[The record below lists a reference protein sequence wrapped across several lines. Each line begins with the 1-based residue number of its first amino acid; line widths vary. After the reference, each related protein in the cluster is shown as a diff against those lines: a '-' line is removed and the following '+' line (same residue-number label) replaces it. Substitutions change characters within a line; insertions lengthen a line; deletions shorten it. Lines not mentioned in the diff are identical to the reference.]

1 MNSHSDNILKNEI
14 TLVTGA
20 SRGIGAGIAKLF
32 GESGSY
38 IIGTATT
45 QEGADAITQRVN
57 NGVSKG
63 EGVVLDVSNSED
75 VNRIIREMKERDLL
89 PSILINNAGIS
100 LESLLMRIKDD
111 DWKKIIDTNLSS
123 AFYLCKAA
131 VSGMMKN
138 RKGRIINIGS
148 VVGSIGAIGNA
159 HYSASKAALLGFT
172 KSLALE
178 VGSRG
183 ITVNNIAP
191 GYITTDMTKDIK
203 SELSE
208 ALMNKIPMNRFGSP
222 EDVAKVALFL
232 ASESGSYITGQ
243 TIHVNGGMHME

>member
-1 MNSHSDNILKNEI
+1 MNSDSNNILKNEI

-57 NGVSKG
+57 KGVSKG
-63 EGVVLDVSNSED
+63 EGVVLDVSKSED
-75 VNRIIREMKERDLL
+75 VNRIIKEMKERDLL

-123 AFYLCKAA
+123 AFFLCKAA

>member
-1 MNSHSDNILKNEI
+1 MNSDSNNILKNEI

-75 VNRIIREMKERDLL
+75 VNRIIKEMKERDLL

-138 RKGRIINIGS
+138 RRGRIINIGS

-222 EDVAKVALFL
+222 EDIAKVALFL

>member
-75 VNRIIREMKERDLL
+75 VNRIIKEMKEKDLL

>member
-1 MNSHSDNILKNEI
+1 MNSDSNRLENEI

-38 IIGTATT
+38 VLGTATT
-45 QEGADAITQRVN
+45 QDGANAITHSLNQD
-57 NGVSKG
+57 GSKG
-63 EGVVLDVSNSED
+63 EGIVLDVSDAEAVSKMMKD
-75 VNRIIREMKERDLL
+75 LKERDLL
-89 PSILINNAGIS
+89 PSILVNNAGIS

-159 HYSASKAALLGFT
+159 HYSASIAALLGFT

-203 SELSE
+203 SELSD
-208 ALMNKIPMNRFGSP
+208 ALMDKIPMNRFGSP
-222 EDVAKVALFL
+222 EDIAKVALFL

>member
-75 VNRIIREMKERDLL
+75 VNRIIKEMKERDLL

-191 GYITTDMTKDIK
+191 GYITTDMTNDIK

>member
-1 MNSHSDNILKNEI
+1 MNSDSNNILKNEI

-75 VNRIIREMKERDLL
+75 VNRIIKEMKERDLL

-100 LESLLMRIKDD
+100 LESLMMRIKDD
-111 DWKKIIDTNLSS
+111 DWKKIIDTNLTSTLFFAKEMAS
-123 AFYLCKAA
+123 NSISDANSIFLDAA
-131 VSGMMKN
+131 TSVPFLVSGSNKVLM
-138 RKGRIINIGS
+138 S
-148 VVGSIGAIGNA
+148 
-159 HYSASKAALLGFT
+159 LT
-172 KSLALE
+172 K
-178 VGSRG
+178 
-183 ITVNNIAP
+183 T
-191 GYITTDMTKDIK
+191 
-203 SELSE
+203 SE
-208 ALMNKIPMNRFGSP
+208 
-222 EDVAKVALFL
+222 
-232 ASESGSYITGQ
+232 
-243 TIHVNGGMHME
+243 

>member
-1 MNSHSDNILKNEI
+1 MISLSANILKNEI

-75 VNRIIREMKERDLL
+75 VNRIIKEMKERDLL

>member
-1 MNSHSDNILKNEI
+1 MNSDSNNILKNEI

-45 QEGADAITQRVN
+45 QEGADAITQRLN
-57 NGVSKG
+57 NGLSKG
-63 EGVVLDVSNSED
+63 EGVVLDVSDSED
-75 VNRIIREMKERDLL
+75 VNRIMKEMKERDLL

>member
-1 MNSHSDNILKNEI
+1 MNSDSNRLENEI

-38 IIGTATT
+38 VLGTATT
-45 QEGADAITQRVN
+45 QDGANAITHSLNQD
-57 NGVSKG
+57 GSKG
-63 EGVVLDVSNSED
+63 EGIVLDVSDAEAVSKMMKD
-75 VNRIIREMKERDLL
+75 LKERDLL
-89 PSILINNAGIS
+89 PSILVNNAGIS

-183 ITVNNIAP
+183 INVNNIAP

-203 SELSE
+203 SELSD
-208 ALMNKIPMNRFGSP
+208 ALMDKIPMNRFGSP
-222 EDVAKVALFL
+222 EDIAKVALFL

>member
-1 MNSHSDNILKNEI
+1 MTTNSENILENEI

-32 GESGSY
+32 GQSGSY
-38 IIGTATT
+38 VLGTATT
-45 QEGADAITQRVN
+45 QNGADSISELFSKD
-57 NGVSKG
+57 GVSG
-63 EGVVLDVSNSED
+63 QGVVLDVSNSAN
-75 VNRIIREMKERDLL
+75 VKKVMKDLKEKEL
-89 PSILINNAGIS
+89 SPSILINNAGIS
-100 LESLLMRIKDD
+100 LESLLMRIKDE
-111 DWKKIIDTNLSS
+111 DWQRIIDTNLSS
-123 AFYLCKAA
+123 AFFLCKAA
-131 VSGMMKN
+131 ISGMMKN
-138 RKGRIINIGS
+138 RKGSIINIGS
-148 VVGSIGAIGNA
+148 VVGSIGAVGNA

-191 GYITTDMTKDIK
+191 GYITTDMTKDLK
-203 SELSE
+203 NELSD
-208 ALMNKIPMNRFGSP
+208 ALMKKIPMNRFGSP

-232 ASESGSYITGQ
+232 ASDAGSYITGQ

>member
-14 TLVTGA
+14 TLVTGS

-45 QEGADAITQRVN
+45 QEGADAITQRLN
-57 NGVSKG
+57 NGLSKG
-63 EGVVLDVSNSED
+63 EGIVLDVSDSED
-75 VNRIIREMKERDLL
+75 VNRIMKEIKERDLL
-89 PSILINNAGIS
+89 PSVLINNAGIS
-100 LESLLMRIKDD
+100 LESLMMRIKDD

-138 RKGRIINIGS
+138 RRGRIINIGS

-222 EDVAKVALFL
+222 EDIAKVALFL

>member
-75 VNRIIREMKERDLL
+75 VNRIIKEMKERDLL

-123 AFYLCKAA
+123 AFFLCKAA

>member
-1 MNSHSDNILKNEI
+1 
-14 TLVTGA
+14 
-20 SRGIGAGIAKLF
+20 
-32 GESGSY
+32 
-38 IIGTATT
+38 
-45 QEGADAITQRVN
+45 
-57 NGVSKG
+57 
-63 EGVVLDVSNSED
+63 
-75 VNRIIREMKERDLL
+75 
-89 PSILINNAGIS
+89 
-100 LESLLMRIKDD
+100 
-111 DWKKIIDTNLSS
+111 
-123 AFYLCKAA
+123 
-131 VSGMMKN
+131 MMKN

-191 GYITTDMTKDIK
+191 GYIMTDMTKDIK
-203 SELSE
+203 SELSD
-208 ALMNKIPMNRFGSP
+208 ALMEKIPMNRFGSP

>member
-1 MNSHSDNILKNEI
+1 MNSDSNNILKNEI

-45 QEGADAITQRVN
+45 QEGAAAITQRLN
-57 NGVSKG
+57 NGLSKG
-63 EGVVLDVSNSED
+63 EGVVLDVSDSED
-75 VNRIIREMKERDLL
+75 VNRIMKEMKERDLL

-100 LESLLMRIKDD
+100 LESLMIRIKDD

>member
-1 MNSHSDNILKNEI
+1 MNTEANRLDNEI

-32 GESGSY
+32 AESGSY
-38 IIGTATT
+38 VLGTATT
-45 QEGADAITQRVN
+45 EDGASAITQTLN
-57 NGVSKG
+57 QDGSKG
-63 EGVVLDVSNSED
+63 EGVVLDVSDSAA
-75 VNRIIREMKERDLL
+75 VNEMMKNLKEKDRL

-203 SELSE
+203 SELSD
-208 ALMNKIPMNRFGSP
+208 AMMDKIPMNRFGSP
-222 EDVAKVALFL
+222 EDIAKVALFL

>member
-1 MNSHSDNILKNEI
+1 MTSDLKNILNDEI

-20 SRGIGAGIAKLF
+20 SRGIGAGIAELF
-32 GESGSY
+32 GQSGSY
-38 IIGTATT
+38 VIGTATT
-45 QEGADAITQRVN
+45 KDGAEAITQRLIKD
-57 NGVSKG
+57 GSKG
-63 EGVVLDVSNSED
+63 EGIFLDVSDSND
-75 VNRIIREMKERDLL
+75 VNTTIKNLKDRDLL

-100 LESLLMRIKDD
+100 LESLLMRIKDE
-111 DWKKIIDTNLSS
+111 DWKRIIDTNLSS

-203 SELSE
+203 NELSE
-208 ALMNKIPMNRFGSP
+208 AMMDKIPMNRFGSP
-222 EDVAKVALFL
+222 EDIAKVALFL

>member
-1 MNSHSDNILKNEI
+1 MATNSENILENEI

-32 GESGSY
+32 GQSGSY
-38 IIGTATT
+38 VLGTATT
-45 QEGADAITQRVN
+45 QNGADSISELFSKDGVN
-57 NGVSKG
+57 GQ
-63 EGVVLDVSNSED
+63 GVVLDVSDSAN
-75 VNRIIREMKERDLL
+75 VKKVMKDLKEKEL
-89 PSILINNAGIS
+89 SPSILINNAGIS
-100 LESLLMRIKDD
+100 LESLLMRIKDE
-111 DWKKIIDTNLSS
+111 DWQRIIDTNLSS
-123 AFYLCKAA
+123 AFFLCKAA
-131 VSGMMKN
+131 ISGMMKN
-138 RKGRIINIGS
+138 RKGSIINIGS
-148 VVGSIGAIGNA
+148 VVGSIGAVGNA

-191 GYITTDMTKDIK
+191 GYITTDMTKDLK
-203 SELSE
+203 NELSD
-208 ALMNKIPMNRFGSP
+208 ALMKKIPMNRFGSP

-232 ASESGSYITGQ
+232 ASDAGSYITGQ

>member
-1 MNSHSDNILKNEI
+1 MNSDSNRLENEI

-38 IIGTATT
+38 VLGTATT
-45 QEGADAITQRVN
+45 QDGANAITHSLNQD
-57 NGVSKG
+57 GSKG
-63 EGVVLDVSNSED
+63 EGIVLDVSDAEAVSKMIKD
-75 VNRIIREMKERDLL
+75 LKERDLL
-89 PSILINNAGIS
+89 PSILVNNAGIS

-203 SELSE
+203 SELSD
-208 ALMNKIPMNRFGSP
+208 ALMDKIPMNRFGSP
-222 EDVAKVALFL
+222 EDIAKVALFL

>member
-1 MNSHSDNILKNEI
+1 MNSDSNNILKNEI

-45 QEGADAITQRVN
+45 QEGADAITQRLN
-57 NGVSKG
+57 NGLSKG
-63 EGVVLDVSNSED
+63 EGVVLDVSDSED
-75 VNRIIREMKERDLL
+75 VNRIMKEMKERDLL

-100 LESLLMRIKDD
+100 LESLMMRIKDD

-138 RKGRIINIGS
+138 RRGRIINIGS

-222 EDVAKVALFL
+222 EDIAKVALFL

>member
-1 MNSHSDNILKNEI
+1 MNSDSNNILKNEI

-75 VNRIIREMKERDLL
+75 VNRIIKEMKERDLL

-123 AFYLCKAA
+123 AFFLCKAA

>member
-1 MNSHSDNILKNEI
+1 MTSDQKNTLDNEI

-20 SRGIGAGIAKLF
+20 SRGIGAGIAQLF
-32 GESGSY
+32 AESGSY
-38 IIGTATT
+38 VIGTGTT
-45 QEGADAITQRVN
+45 QDGAKAITQRLLDD
-57 NGVSKG
+57 GLEG
-63 EGVVLDVSNSED
+63 EGIVLDVSDSDD
-75 VNRIIREMKERDLL
+75 VNKMIKDLKERDLL

-100 LESLLMRIKDD
+100 LESLLMRIKDE

-123 AFYLCKAA
+123 AFYLCKAV

-138 RKGRIINIGS
+138 KRGRIINIGS

-159 HYSASKAALLGFT
+159 HYSASKSALLGFT

-203 SELSE
+203 DELSE
-208 ALMNKIPMNRFGSP
+208 AMMDRIPMNRFGSP
-222 EDVAKVALFL
+222 EDIAKVALFL

>member
-75 VNRIIREMKERDLL
+75 VNRISKEMKERDLL

>member
-1 MNSHSDNILKNEI
+1 MNSDSNNILKNEI

-75 VNRIIREMKERDLL
+75 VNRIIKEMKERELL

>member
-45 QEGADAITQRVN
+45 QEGADAITQRLN

-75 VNRIIREMKERDLL
+75 VNRIIKEMKERDLL

-138 RKGRIINIGS
+138 RRGRIINIGS

>member
-75 VNRIIREMKERDLL
+75 VNRIIKEMKERDLL

-131 VSGMMKN
+131 VSGMMKK

-159 HYSASKAALLGFT
+159 HYSASKSALLGFT

>member
-1 MNSHSDNILKNEI
+1 MNSDSNNILKNEI

-45 QEGADAITQRVN
+45 QEGADEITQRVN

-75 VNRIIREMKERDLL
+75 VNRVIKEMKERDLL

-100 LESLLMRIKDD
+100 LESLMMRIKDD

>member
-1 MNSHSDNILKNEI
+1 MNSDSNNILKNEI

-75 VNRIIREMKERDLL
+75 VNRIIQEMKERDLL

-138 RKGRIINIGS
+138 RKTVFLNIRLSISDIFCS
-148 VVGSIGAIGNA
+148 VS
-159 HYSASKAALLGFT
+159 S
-172 KSLALE
+172 
-178 VGSRG
+178 
-183 ITVNNIAP
+183 
-191 GYITTDMTKDIK
+191 
-203 SELSE
+203 
-208 ALMNKIPMNRFGSP
+208 
-222 EDVAKVALFL
+222 ALFL
-232 ASESGSYITGQ
+232 SSPK
-243 TIHVNGGMHME
+243 

>member
-1 MNSHSDNILKNEI
+1 MNSDSNNILKNEI

-45 QEGADAITQRVN
+45 QEGADAITQRLN
-57 NGVSKG
+57 NGLSNG
-63 EGVVLDVSNSED
+63 EGVVLDVSDSED
-75 VNRIIREMKERDLL
+75 VNRIMKEMKERDLL

-100 LESLLMRIKDD
+100 LESLMMRIKDD

-138 RKGRIINIGS
+138 RRGRIINIGS

>member
-75 VNRIIREMKERDLL
+75 VNRIIKEMKERDLL

-191 GYITTDMTKDIK
+191 GYITTDMTKDID

-208 ALMNKIPMNRFGSP
+208 AMMEKIPMNRFGSP

>member
-1 MNSHSDNILKNEI
+1 MNSDSNNILKNEI

-45 QEGADAITQRVN
+45 QEGADAITQRLN
-57 NGVSKG
+57 NGLSNG

-75 VNRIIREMKERDLL
+75 VNRIIKEMKERDLL

-222 EDVAKVALFL
+222 EDIAKVALFL

>member
-1 MNSHSDNILKNEI
+1 M
-14 TLVTGA
+14 
-20 SRGIGAGIAKLF
+20 
-32 GESGSY
+32 
-38 IIGTATT
+38 
-45 QEGADAITQRVN
+45 AITQRMLDD
-57 NGVSKG
+57 GLKG
-63 EGVVLDVSNSED
+63 EGIVLDVSDSDD
-75 VNRIIREMKERDLL
+75 VNKMIKDLKERNLQ

-100 LESLLMRIKDD
+100 LESLLMRIKDE

-138 RKGRIINIGS
+138 RRGRIINIGS

-159 HYSASKAALLGFT
+159 HYSASKSALLGFT

-203 SELSE
+203 DELSE
-208 ALMNKIPMNRFGSP
+208 AMMDKIPMNRFGSP
-222 EDVAKVALFL
+222 EDIAKVALFL

>member
-1 MNSHSDNILKNEI
+1 MNSDSNRLENEI

-32 GESGSY
+32 GKSGSY
-38 IIGTATT
+38 VLGTSTT
-45 QEGADAITQRVN
+45 QDGANAITHSLNQD
-57 NGVSKG
+57 GSKG
-63 EGVVLDVSNSED
+63 EGIVLDVSDAEAVSKMMKD
-75 VNRIIREMKERDLL
+75 LKERDLL
-89 PSILINNAGIS
+89 PSILVNNAGIS

-203 SELSE
+203 SELSD
-208 ALMNKIPMNRFGSP
+208 ALMDKIPMNRFGSP
-222 EDVAKVALFL
+222 EDIAKVALFL

>member
-1 MNSHSDNILKNEI
+1 MNTEANRLDNEI

-32 GESGSY
+32 AESGSY
-38 IIGTATT
+38 VLGTATT
-45 QEGADAITQRVN
+45 EDGASAITQTLN
-57 NGVSKG
+57 QDGSKG
-63 EGVVLDVSNSED
+63 EGVVLDVSDSAA
-75 VNRIIREMKERDLL
+75 VNEMMKNLKEKERL

-203 SELSE
+203 SELSD
-208 ALMNKIPMNRFGSP
+208 ALMDKIPMNRFGSP
-222 EDVAKVALFL
+222 EDIAKVALFL

>member
-1 MNSHSDNILKNEI
+1 MNSDSNRLENEI

-38 IIGTATT
+38 VLGTATT
-45 QEGADAITQRVN
+45 QDGANAITHSLNQD
-57 NGVSKG
+57 GSKG
-63 EGVVLDVSNSED
+63 EGIVLDVSDAEAVSKMMKD
-75 VNRIIREMKERDLL
+75 LKERDLL
-89 PSILINNAGIS
+89 PSILVNNAGIS

-203 SELSE
+203 NELSD
-208 ALMNKIPMNRFGSP
+208 ALMDKIPMNRFGSP
-222 EDVAKVALFL
+222 EDIAKVALFL

>member
-1 MNSHSDNILKNEI
+1 MNSDSNRLENEI

-38 IIGTATT
+38 VIGTATT
-45 QEGADAITQRVN
+45 QDGANAITHSLNQD
-57 NGVSKG
+57 GSKG
-63 EGVVLDVSNSED
+63 EGIVLDVSDAEAVSKMMKD
-75 VNRIIREMKERDLL
+75 LKERDLL
-89 PSILINNAGIS
+89 PSILVNNAGIS

-191 GYITTDMTKDIK
+191 GYIATDMTKDIK
-203 SELSE
+203 SELSD
-208 ALMNKIPMNRFGSP
+208 ALMDKIPMNRFGSP
-222 EDVAKVALFL
+222 EDIAKVALFL

>member
-1 MNSHSDNILKNEI
+1 MDVSDAE
-14 TLVTGA
+14 A
-20 SRGIGAGIAKLF
+20 
-32 GESGSY
+32 
-38 IIGTATT
+38 
-45 QEGADAITQRVN
+45 
-57 NGVSKG
+57 VSKMMKD
-63 EGVVLDVSNSED
+63 L
-75 VNRIIREMKERDLL
+75 KERDLL
-89 PSILINNAGIS
+89 PSILVNNAGIS

-203 SELSE
+203 SELSD
-208 ALMNKIPMNRFGSP
+208 ALMDKIPMNRFGSP
-222 EDVAKVALFL
+222 EDIAKVALFL

>member
-1 MNSHSDNILKNEI
+1 MTSDQKNTLDNEI

-20 SRGIGAGIAKLF
+20 SRGIGAGIAQLF
-32 GESGSY
+32 GKSGSY
-38 IIGTATT
+38 VIGTATT
-45 QEGADAITQRVN
+45 QDGAKAITQRMLDD
-57 NGVSKG
+57 GLKG
-63 EGVVLDVSNSED
+63 EGIVLDVSDSDD
-75 VNRIIREMKERDLL
+75 VNKMIKDLKERDLL

-100 LESLLMRIKDD
+100 LESLLMRIKDE

-138 RKGRIINIGS
+138 RRGRIINIGS

-159 HYSASKAALLGFT
+159 HYSASKSALLGFT

-203 SELSE
+203 DELSE
-208 ALMNKIPMNRFGSP
+208 AMMDKIPMNRFGSP
-222 EDVAKVALFL
+222 EDIAKVALFL